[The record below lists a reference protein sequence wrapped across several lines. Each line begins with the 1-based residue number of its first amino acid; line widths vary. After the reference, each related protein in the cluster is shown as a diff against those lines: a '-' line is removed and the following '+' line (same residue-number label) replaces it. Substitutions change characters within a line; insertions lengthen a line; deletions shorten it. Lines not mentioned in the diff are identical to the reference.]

1 MSAGGDHSLILLENG
16 EVFAAGEN
24 RHGQLGIGHKKD
36 GNPKPRVGS
45 VALIVDT
52 V

>member
-16 EVFAAGEN
+16 EVFAAGDN

-36 GNPKPRVGS
+36 GKPKPRVGS
-45 VALIVDT
+45 AALVVGTI
-52 V
+52 